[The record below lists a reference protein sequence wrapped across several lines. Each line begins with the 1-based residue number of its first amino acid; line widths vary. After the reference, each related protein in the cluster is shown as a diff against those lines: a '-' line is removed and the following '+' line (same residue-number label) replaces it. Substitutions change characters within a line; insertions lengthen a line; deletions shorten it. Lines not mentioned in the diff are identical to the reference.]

1 MRISMETRRRFSIW
15 AGVLLLAL
23 ACAEPPLRAADNKP
37 NSVPGT
43 STTEGVPLTAL
54 GPGDT
59 LSISV
64 FEQPDMNATVG
75 VADDGTVSVALV
87 GSVPVVGLSPEA
99 AARAIEKRLRDGNFL
114 VNPHVTIG
122 VTQSHSQKISVL
134 GEVGQAGR
142 YVIDSHTS
150 ILDVLAQ
157 AGGAKESAAN
167 VVYIVRSDA
176 DGNTVRIPVDI
187 SGKAGSDAMAGTRL
201 RGGDTLL
208 VPKADRFFVYGEVA
222 KAGEYSLDHE
232 MTVLQAIVEAGGV
245 TPRGSIGRVEVRRKA
260 ADGKQ
265 LVVRSRLDDRVQ
277 PGDEIRVKERIF

>member
-1 MRISMETRRRFSIW
+1 
-15 AGVLLLAL
+15 
-23 ACAEPPLRAADNKP
+23 
-37 NSVPGT
+37 
-43 STTEGVPLTAL
+43 
-54 GPGDT
+54 
-59 LSISV
+59 
-64 FEQPDMNATVG
+64 
-75 VADDGTVSVALV
+75 
-87 GSVPVVGLSPEA
+87 
-99 AARAIEKRLRDGNFL
+99 
-114 VNPHVTIG
+114 